1 MNDTIENK
9 KVEPTEGGNTMI
21 EVQQTLA
28 SEIGY
33 TGKGLHSGLTVV
45 MTLKPAPVDTGIVFI
60 RTDMEGKP
68 TIKACIAN
76 VTNTMRATTL
86 EENGAKVFT
95 VEHLLASL
103 FAMKIDNCYI
113 EMDSPEPP
121 VADGGAI
128 EFVHMIRKAGIKEQ
142 EKPRHILQL
151 DKQYI
156 IEEGDKF
163 VSILP
168 YDGFRITFT
177 SINPHP
183 LLGVQH
189 GDFEITPEVFEKEIA
204 KARTIGFLHELE
216 MLKSMGLAKGG
227 TVENAIVYD
236 ETSCLSTLHYE
247 DELVR
252 HKILDV
258 IGDLSLLGM
267 AVRGHVI
274 AVKSSHNLNTKLAKK
289 IISDLPEE
297 VI

>member
-1 MNDTIENK
+1 MVSAQK
-9 KVEPTEGGNTMI
+9 
-21 EVQQTLA
+21 TLA
-28 SEIGY
+28 GEIGY
-33 TGKGLHSGLTVV
+33 TGKGLHSGQEVV
-45 MTLKPAPVDTGIVFI
+45 MKLKPAPADTGIVFI
-60 RTDMEGKP
+60 RTDMAGQP

-86 EENGAKVFT
+86 EEHGAKVFT

-103 FAMKIDNCYI
+103 FAMQIDNCYI

-121 VADGGAI
+121 VADGGAV
-128 EFVHMIRKAGIKEQ
+128 EFVRMIKEAGIQEQKKER
-142 EKPRHILQL
+142 KVLHLA
-151 DKQYI
+151 KQYLV
-156 IEEGDKF
+156 EEDGKF

-189 GDFEITPEVFEKEIA
+189 GDFEITPEIFEQEIA

-227 TVENAIVYD
+227 TLENAIVYD
-236 ETSCLSTLHYE
+236 ENSCLSQLNYK

-267 AVRGHVI
+267 AVNGHVI
-274 AVKSSHNLNTKLAKK
+274 AVKSSHNLNTQLAKK
-289 IISDLPEE
+289 IISDITEE
-297 VI
+297 AL